1 MKNLPLLVIAMSLVI
16 AGCSKE
22 HEKDSEE
29 VAKDITIVSGQG
41 DINPKINE
49 FRQILGVTINT
60 TPGVTGGHREVNWDA
75 LPVEVL
81 GKALPLDFF
90 NTVGANVP
98 ASRQRGLVYGVE
110 GGGEFRV
117 SASNFADVNSVAA
130 PQFAAFSGERTFANI
145 SNSLWEAAFRV
156 AGQPTIATVKGFG
169 LVFSDVDKDNSTFIE
184 FFNGN
189 ENLGKFFVPPHN
201 NQSSFSF
208 LGVYFSNKRVT
219 NFRVGHE
226 GRLVDGGKDISD
238 GGTSDLIIMD
248 DLFYDEP
255 VARD

>member
-1 MKNLPLLVIAMSLVI
+1 MKSLPLLVISIGLMI
-16 AGCSKE
+16 TGCAKE
-22 HEKDSEE
+22 HEKENE
-29 VAKDITIVSGQG
+29 VPKDITVVSGQG
-41 DINPKINE
+41 DINSKINE

-60 TPGVTGGHREVNWDA
+60 TPGATGGHREVNWDA
-75 LPVEVL
+75 LPAEVL

-90 NTVGANVP
+90 NTVGDNIP

-117 SASNFADVNSVAA
+117 SASNFADVNSAAA
-130 PQFAAFSGERTFANI
+130 PQFAAFSGERTFSNI
-145 SNSLWEAAFRV
+145 SNNLWTGAFRV
-156 AGQPTIATVKGFG
+156 AGQPTIATVKGVG

-189 ENLGKFFVPPHN
+189 ENMGKFFVPPHN
-201 NQSSFSF
+201 NQNSFSF

-255 VARD
+255 VAKD

>member
-1 MKNLPLLVIAMSLVI
+1 MKTLSLFLIALSI
-16 AGCSKE
+16 AIASCKKE
-22 HEKDSEE
+22 NEKE
-29 VAKDITIVSGQG
+29 KTPDITVVMGQG
-41 DINPKINE
+41 DINSKINE
-49 FRQILGVTINT
+49 FREILGVAINLS
-60 TPGVTGGHREVNWDA
+60 PGATGGHREVNWDA
-75 LPVEVL
+75 LPQEVL

-90 NTVGANVP
+90 NTVGSNVP

-117 SASNFADVNSVAA
+117 SASNFADVNSLAA
-130 PQFAAFSGERTFANI
+130 TQFSAFSGERTFANI
-145 SNSLWEAAFRV
+145 SSNLWTGAFRV
-156 AGQPTIATVKGFG
+156 AGQPTIATVKGVG

-184 FFNGN
+184 FFNDS
-189 ENLGKFFVPPHN
+189 ESLGKFFVPQHN
-201 NQSSFSF
+201 SQSSFSF

-226 GRLVDGGKDISD
+226 GKLADGGKDISD
-238 GGTSDLIIMD
+238 GGTNDLVIMD